1 VTSTGAGSSRPRP
14 SHGQLRRGI
23 HAGIGAGIAT
33 FAVGVA
39 FGLVARP
46 VLGTL
51 AAIVMSLVV
60 FAGSAQLT
68 AVSVLSAGGSAE
80 AAIVAGLLM
89 NLRFIPMGVA
99 AASTFRGGP
108 LRRAFEAQALVDASW
123 AIAGD
128 GTGRFDRGLLLG
140 ASIPQALGWWTGT
153 AVGAIGGSQLAHVD
167 ALGLDAIFP
176 AFFLLLLID
185 QVRDRRGLTAAVLG
199 AAVCLL
205 LIPHAPAGIP
215 VAASAA
221 GALIGLRP
229 RRAAEARP

>member
-1 VTSTGAGSSRPRP
+1 MTGDATSPPQQSCRDLS
-14 SHGQLRRGI
+14 RGI
-23 HAGIGAGIAT
+23 RVGISAGIAT
-33 FAVGVA
+33 LAIGVA

-46 VLGTL
+46 VIG
-51 AAIVMSLVV
+51 AIPAIVMSGVV

-68 AVSVLSAGGSAE
+68 AVSVLAAGGSG
-80 AAIVAGLLM
+80 AAAAVAGLLM
-89 NLRFIPMGVA
+89 NLRFLPMGVA
-99 AASTFRGGP
+99 AASAFRGGP
-108 LRRAFEAQALVDASW
+108 LRRALEAQALVDASW

-140 ASIPQALGWWTGT
+140 ASIPQALGWWVGT
-153 AVGAIGGSQLAHVD
+153 VVGALGGAWLGHAD

-185 QVRDRRGLTAAVLG
+185 QVRDRRALTAAILG
-199 AAVCLL
+199 AAICVL

-229 RRAAEARP
+229 RRNIEAAP